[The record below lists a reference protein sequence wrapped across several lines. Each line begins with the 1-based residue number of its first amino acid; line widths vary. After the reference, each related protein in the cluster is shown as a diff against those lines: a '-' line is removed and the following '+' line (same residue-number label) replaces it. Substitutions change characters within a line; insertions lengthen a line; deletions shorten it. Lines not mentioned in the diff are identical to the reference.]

1 MFFLH
6 PLFILLVL
14 IVCVVIGLAL
24 FGSLRKSTSSIL
36 GDAASISGNNNDAQV
51 GIIHDL
57 QTRLTILE
65 KEKRDKQSILRQLQ
79 NGEEPN
85 WQNAHSASTLPKG
98 TASCTKC
105 GNALE
110 ENMHFCPQ
118 CGEVAPPKTQ
128 EDSICS
134 SCGNVLTGYKKFCPQ
149 CGKPVAKVSSAQQ
162 ATSTQYGVAYA
173 STGNNCSSS
182 IYNDGC
188 YASHPKTFDLGY
200 GEPINKIAIV
210 GIVLIAVFLFSYALM
225 TFCAG

>member
-36 GDAASISGNNNDAQV
+36 GNAASISGNNNDAQV

-85 WQNAHSASTLPKG
+85 WQTIHSASALPKS
-98 TASCTKC
+98 TTSCTKC
-105 GNALE
+105 GNVLE
-110 ENMHFCPQ
+110 KNMHFCPK
-118 CGEVAPPKTQ
+118 CGEAAPPKAQ
-128 EDSICS
+128 KDSTCS

-149 CGKPVAKVSSAQQ
+149 CGQPVVKTSSTQQ
-162 ATSTQYGVAYA
+162 ATSTQYGAAYTSA
-173 STGNNCSSS
+173 GDNCAGSVYNN
-182 IYNDGC
+182 GC

-200 GEPINKIAIV
+200 GEPVNKIAKA
-210 GIVLIAVFLFSYALM
+210 GIVLIAVFLFTYILMAL
-225 TFCAG
+225 CLG